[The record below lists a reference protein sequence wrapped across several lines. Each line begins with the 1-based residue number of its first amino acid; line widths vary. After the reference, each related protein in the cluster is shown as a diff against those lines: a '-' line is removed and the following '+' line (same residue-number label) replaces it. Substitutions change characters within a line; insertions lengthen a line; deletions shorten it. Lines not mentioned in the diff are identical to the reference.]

1 MYSKYFMVDNLE
13 HQEKNDQFVILSDSL
28 KAMKAMKD
36 ASVDLIFADEP
47 YNLGKDF
54 GKDIAPVVLKIIKK
68 YQKILY
74 DKDHEFEVKLEEL
87 TTEKASLWQRITRK
101 FD

>member
-1 MYSKYFMVDNLE
+1 MVDDLD
-13 HQEKNDQFVILSDSL
+13 HQEKNDQLVILSDSL

-54 GKDIAPVVLKIIKK
+54 GKG
-68 YQKILY
+68 
-74 DKDHEFEVKLEEL
+74 KDSWSS
-87 TTEKASLWQRITRK
+87 TESYIDWNKQWIS
-101 FD
+101 